1 MADCTISLGL
11 DDSCGAL
18 IGGVAKVLVANWE
31 DITLV
36 TATTDTID
44 AVTMATTTQFYELG
58 SLPTGVI
65 AATAVAT
72 GERKGVQ
79 HAVPLVTQGDDPV
92 IASFYDKIV
101 NGAKVAVLIGLPN
114 GDWKMYGRFPDASEG
129 GAGNPLKH
137 VGNGD
142 GNTTGAGQDDFAGY
156 NYVVEE
162 RQVAHPMFVDPTL
175 IDALLIPA
183 V

>member
-18 IGGVAKVLVANWE
+18 IGGVARVLVANWA
-31 DITLV
+31 DIATV
-36 TATTDTID
+36 SATTDTID
-44 AVTMATTTQFYELG
+44 VITMASTKQFFEMG

-65 AATAVAT
+65 AATAVGT

-79 HAVPLVTQGDDPV
+79 QAVPLVYQGDTPE
-92 IASFYDKIV
+92 AKAFFDKIV
-101 NGAKVAVLIGLPN
+101 NGAKVAVLIGKPD
-114 GDWKMYGRFPDASEG
+114 GEWKLYGRRPDVAEG
-129 GAGNPLKH
+129 GKGNPLKH
-137 VGNGD
+137 IGTGD

-162 RQVAHPMFVDPTL
+162 RQVDHPWFVDNTI

>member
-1 MADCTISLGL
+1 MADCTLSLGL

-18 IGGVAKVLVANWE
+18 IGGVARVLVANWS
-31 DITLV
+31 DITTV
-36 TATTDTID
+36 VATTDTID

-65 AATAVAT
+65 AATAVGT

-79 HAVPLVTQGDDPV
+79 QAVPLVTQGDDAV
-92 IASFYDKIV
+92 IKAFYDKII

-114 GDWKMYGRFPDASEG
+114 GDWKMYGRRPDAAEG

-162 RQVAHPMFVDPTL
+162 RQVDHPWFVDPTI
-175 IDALLIPA
+175 IDALLIAA